1 MTRRGARRGAPVVGA
16 AAAGLLLAAC
26 SSGSPAAGRPGTVG
40 HGLGATPAATSTGGG
55 TAGSATTGPSGPGAA
70 TTTAPGPGPGSTAS
84 PTAPSSASPAC
95 SSGVLGLREG
105 GAAAAAGTAHVTF
118 VLTDEG
124 PQPCTLQGY
133 PAVGL
138 FGVSGAG
145 GAGAGAPLGL
155 RAVRLGTGPAVVTVS
170 AGRPAAFVLSV
181 SDVPVD
187 GAGCQQVASLQV
199 TPPGAGGA
207 LSVPASFQAC
217 GATVGVYPVT
227 AAG

>member
-1 MTRRGARRGAPVVGA
+1 MACRGARRGAPVVGA
-16 AAAGLLLAAC
+16 AVAGLLLAAC

-40 HGLGATPAATSTGGG
+40 HGRGATPAATSGRGAAT
-55 TAGSATTGPSGPGAA
+55 SATTGPNGPGAA
-70 TTTAPGPGPGSTAS
+70 TTTAPAPGPGSTTS
-84 PTAPSSASPAC
+84 STTPSSASLAAC
-95 SSGVLGLREG
+95 SSGVLGLAEG

-138 FGVSGAG
+138 FGLSGAA

-155 RAVRLGTGPAVVTVS
+155 RTVRLGSGPAVVTVS
-170 AGRPAAFVLSV
+170 AGRPASFVLSV